1 MVDIHSHIL
10 PGLDDGAKTL
20 DESIAMLK
28 MAAESGTT
36 CMVAT
41 PHASMQYK
49 FDPEAVAQR
58 AAEVA
63 ARVPEVRVV
72 TGCDFHLSF
81 ENIQDA
87 LRNPRKYT
95 INGTQYLLVEFPDM
109 IAFSTTPQIFAELRR
124 AGMLPIITHPER
136 NAFLQ
141 ERTDEM
147 ARWVEDGAFVQV
159 TAQSL
164 LGLFGRKARDSAHAL
179 LKAGI
184 VHFIASDAHDLEHRT
199 TPLRESF
206 EYVAGK
212 FGQETA
218 ERLFVENPSAVVAGE
233 PITELTPARAVRPWY
248 KFWA

>member
-1 MVDIHSHIL
+1 M

-20 DESIAMLK
+20 DESIGMVK

-36 CMVAT
+36 CIVAT

-49 FDPEAVAQR
+49 FDPDAVAQR

-147 ARWVEDGAFVQV
+147 GRWVEDGAFVQV

-164 LGLFGRKARDSAHAL
+164 LGIFGRKARDSAHAL
-179 LKAGI
+179 LKAGMA
-184 VHFIASDAHDLEHRT
+184 HFIASDAHDLEHRT
-199 TPLRESF
+199 TPLREAF

-218 ERLFVENPSAVVAGE
+218 ERLFIENPAAVVAGE
-233 PITELTPARAVRPWY
+233 PITELTPVRAARPWY